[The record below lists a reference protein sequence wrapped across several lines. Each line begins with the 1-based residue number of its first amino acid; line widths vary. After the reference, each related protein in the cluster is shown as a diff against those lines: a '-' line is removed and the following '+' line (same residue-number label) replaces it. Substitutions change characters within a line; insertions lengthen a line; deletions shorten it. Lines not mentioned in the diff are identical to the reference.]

1 MATLLVAVRSM
12 NQKATQRFGASPLAL
27 LLAAYSGVFVSDMI
41 VNWLFPDFRGRYNR
55 ASSLIQLW
63 PWKYFWG
70 TTQNNGQIARRNAE
84 KREQYEMDR
93 KASVE
98 DTLKGHCRMREYY
111 HRRIER
117 LRSRIAALEEQ
128 DVATSSPV
136 AAMEN
141 QESTRDV
148 GGFGQ
153 A

>member
-1 MATLLVAVRSM
+1 MGDTDFVQGFQGSKEWI
-12 NQKATQRFGASPLAL
+12 NQDGDFTGCSPVHESEGYTEIRRFST
-27 LLAAYSGVFVSDMI
+27 
-41 VNWLFPDFRGRYNR
+41 LFPDFRGR
-55 ASSLIQLW
+55 
-63 PWKYFWG
+63 
-70 TTQNNGQIARRNAE
+70 QIARRNAE

-141 QESTRDV
+141 QESTRCFLSMWMLEALDRPEV
-148 GGFGQ
+148 GYQ
-153 A
+153 CLEIML

>member
-1 MATLLVAVRSM
+1 MGDTDFVQGFQGSKEWI
-12 NQKATQRFGASPLAL
+12 NQDGDFTGCSPVHESEGYTEIRRFST
-27 LLAAYSGVFVSDMI
+27 
-41 VNWLFPDFRGRYNR
+41 LFPDFRGRYNR

>member
-1 MATLLVAVRSM
+1 MGDTDFVQGFQGSKEWI
-12 NQKATQRFGASPLAL
+12 NQDGDFTGCSPVHESEGYTEIRRFS
-27 LLAAYSGVFVSDMI
+27 
-41 VNWLFPDFRGRYNR
+41 
-55 ASSLIQLW
+55 
-63 PWKYFWG
+63 
-70 TTQNNGQIARRNAE
+70 TQIARRNAE

-141 QESTRDV
+141 QESTRCFLSMWMLEALDRPEV
-148 GGFGQ
+148 GYQ
-153 A
+153 CLEIML

>member
-12 NQKATQRFGASPLAL
+12 NQKATQRFGASPRSFQIFVEGIIEL
-27 LLAAYSGVFVSDMI
+27 LLSFSCGLGSIFGGQHKITDE
-41 VNWLFPDFRGRYNR
+41 
-55 ASSLIQLW
+55 
-63 PWKYFWG
+63 
-70 TTQNNGQIARRNAE
+70 QIARRNAE

-141 QESTRDV
+141 QESTRCFLSMWMLEALDRPEV
-148 GGFGQ
+148 GYQ
-153 A
+153 CLEIML

>member
-41 VNWLFPDFRGRYNR
+41 VNWLFPDFRGR
-55 ASSLIQLW
+55 
-63 PWKYFWG
+63 
-70 TTQNNGQIARRNAE
+70 QIARRNAE

>member
-41 VNWLFPDFRGRYNR
+41 VNWLFPDFRGR
-55 ASSLIQLW
+55 
-63 PWKYFWG
+63 
-70 TTQNNGQIARRNAE
+70 QIARRNAE

-141 QESTRDV
+141 QESTRCFLSMWMLEALDRPEV
-148 GGFGQ
+148 GYQ
-153 A
+153 CLEIML

>member
-41 VNWLFPDFRGRYNR
+41 VNW
-55 ASSLIQLW
+55 
-63 PWKYFWG
+63 
-70 TTQNNGQIARRNAE
+70 QIARRNAE